1 VPNLKETPR
10 AISQTAQRS
19 AKYRNPLGASRY
31 FAPLKQ
37 RNLIDEHA
45 EEVDLKAFKGHD
57 ELCELFWS
65 GDSLNEKVR
74 KSLLRVAKKFIDFL
88 GVDVKVKD
96 VLLTGSMANYNWHDQ
111 SDIDVHVLVDGTSL
125 GGDTDVVAELFYAK
139 KTIWNTLY
147 NIRMKGHEVEMYVQ
161 DTKDPLTSGGVF
173 SLACNK
179 WIEKPQPATIKP
191 DLNAAKMKASAL
203 MSLIDG
209 VCDVEDE
216 GRRVSRLEKIMKKIR
231 SMRTVGLSGEAGEL
245 SPENIAFKI
254 LRNSGYLKKMSAIK
268 TKAVNDYFSMD
279 ESVVLPTFAPLNEG
293 ASPKYEYGCL
303 MAFFNPPA
311 WDKLLAV
318 IDPEDIYEGDGG
330 YGLEHDPHVTVLFGF
345 HDDKVDVKELK
356 RCVKNIM
363 GKRPLGF
370 TFGAA
375 SIFDN
380 PNYDVLKFD
389 INDTTGILTE
399 LNGVLKNEYENTN
412 SYPNYHPH
420 ATIAYIKKGEGQRYA
435 DLINASD
442 FKMEVNP
449 DKMVYS
455 KPPGPTKYFWRLDK
469 EGNRLE
475 LGKGLKDM
483 TPEKVE
489 VIKLFV
495 MYAKKKLGIKGRV
508 IVSLRAGRDE
518 YIRTTAAYSPDED
531 KNFIRCN
538 GRALVD
544 ILRSI
549 AHEMVHNKQREV
561 GIIKPGVPVQNIGG
575 EIEGSADKNAGILIK
590 DFTHNHGFDR
600 IYDMC
605 ESYRVKLSKNLLT

>member
-1 VPNLKETPR
+1 MNLKETPR
-10 AISQTAQRS
+10 AVSQTAKHS

-31 FAPLKQ
+31 FAPLRQ
-37 RNLIDEHA
+37 RNLIDESA
-45 EEVDLKAFKGHD
+45 EDIDLKPFKGQ
-57 ELCELFWS
+57 EGLCELFWS
-65 GDSLNEKVR
+65 GDALDGKVR
-74 KSLLRVAKKFIDFL
+74 ASLIKAAKKFIEFL

-96 VLLTGSMANYNWHDQ
+96 VLLTGSMANFNWHDQ
-111 SDIDVHVLVDGTSL
+111 SDIDVHVLVDASSVD
-125 GGDTDVVAELFYAK
+125 GDAEVVSELFHAK

-161 DTKDPLTSGGVF
+161 DIREPLTSGGVF
-173 SLACNK
+173 SLARNK
-179 WIEKPQPATIKP
+179 WITKPQHTSIKP
-191 DLNAAKMKASAL
+191 DLSAAKIKASAL
-203 MSLIDG
+203 MSMIDG

-231 SMRTVGLSGEAGEL
+231 TMRTIGLSGEAGEL
-245 SPENIAFKI
+245 SSENIAFKI
-254 LRNSGYLKKMSAIK
+254 LRNSGYLKKMSTIK
-268 TKAVNDYFSMD
+268 TKAVNNYLSIA
-279 ESVVLPTFAPLNEG
+279 ESRTFAALNEA

-318 IDPEDIYEGDGG
+318 IDPEDVYEGDGG

-345 HDDKVDVKELK
+345 HDDKVDVNELK
-356 RCVKNIM
+356 RCVKTIM
-363 GKRPLGF
+363 DKRPLGF
-370 TFGAA
+370 TLGQA

-380 PNYDVLKFD
+380 PQYDVLKFD

-399 LNGVLKNEYENTN
+399 LNGMLSDQYENTN
-412 SYPNYHPH
+412 SYPDYHPH

-435 DLINASD
+435 DLINAAD
-442 FKMEVNP
+442 FKMDVTP

-469 EGNRLE
+469 EGNTLE
-475 LGKGLKDM
+475 LGKDLNGM

-489 VIKLFV
+489 VIKTFI
-495 MYAKKKLGIKGRV
+495 MYVKKKLAIKGRV
-508 IVSLRAGRDE
+508 FVSLRAGRDE

-531 KNFIRCN
+531 KNYIRCN

-549 AHEMVHNKQREV
+549 AHEMVHNKQREDGRIDMNNPPQNV
-561 GIIKPGVPVQNIGG
+561 GGPIEDEANSIAGV
-575 EIEGSADKNAGILIK
+575 LIK
-590 DFTHNHGFDR
+590 DFTHNQGFDR

-605 ESYRVKLSKNLLT
+605 EAYRVKLGKTLLS